1 MTESR
6 LDKSKRNITA
16 AILQYALNIL
26 LSWVGRIIFV
36 RVLSA
41 DYLGIN
47 GLFTNLINILSIADL
62 GIPAAMAYS
71 LYKPLARCDTQK
83 INSMISFF
91 RKIYFFIAGAVL
103 VIGLSLIPILPYII
117 KIDNPVPNLSSYY
130 VLILINTVGSYVFMY
145 RTTLLTADQKGYV
158 LQRYIIIFRFISFV
172 AKVIVLLA
180 FRNYLV
186 YLGCGVFV
194 ELCSNVAQNLGTLHH
209 YPYLKEK
216 VPELPESDRKAI
228 WKNVFDLFI
237 YRISGV
243 IQTNTDSILISLYAG
258 TVFVGYYSNYQMMIL
273 AVTAVISLI
282 FSNVKASV
290 GNMIASA
297 DSPSENRLKVYWTME
312 SLNFWITAFSSIS
325 FICLFQPFI
334 QLSFGSEYVLP
345 FADVIVIV
353 LIFYT
358 SNIRQTIWVFRET
371 TGLFHET
378 RMVTTVTAVLNI
390 ILSAAIG
397 WFYGMTGV
405 LVATLI
411 SRIVYAWWKEPMI
424 LFGKVF
430 GCSAK
435 KYYINYL
442 VQVLLFI
449 IVCAASYFL
458 CGFINV
464 SNPYISFALK
474 TVMCAVFP
482 NAVFFALFF
491 KNQGLRDLVRKLIPF
506 KKQI

>member
-1 MTESR
+1 MSESR
-6 LDKSKRNITA
+6 LDKSRRNITA
-16 AILQYALNIL
+16 AVLQYALNML
-26 LSWVGRIIFV
+26 LSWAGRIIFV

-47 GLFTNLINILSIADL
+47 GLFTNLINVLSIADL

-71 LYKPLARCDTQK
+71 LYKPLAQGDTEK
-83 INSMISFF
+83 IKSLVAYFK
-91 RKIYFFIAGAVL
+91 KIYFVIAGAVF
-103 VIGLSLIPILPYII
+103 VIGLALIPVLPYII
-117 KIDNPVPNLSSYY
+117 KLDNPIANLNSYY
-130 VLILINTVGSYVFMY
+130 ILVLINTVSSYVFIY

-158 LQRYIIIFRFISFV
+158 LQRYIMVFRVISFA
-172 AKVIVLLA
+172 AKVLVLLVL
-180 FRNYLV
+180 RNYLI

-194 ELCSNVAQNLGTLHH
+194 ELCSNVAQNSGTLRR
-209 YPYLKEK
+209 YPYLKDK
-216 VPELPESDRKAI
+216 APVLSESDKKAI

-290 GNMIASA
+290 GNMIASS
-297 DSPSENRLKVYWTME
+297 DSSLENRLKVYWTME
-312 SLNFWITAFSSIS
+312 SLNFWITAFCSIS

-334 QLSFGSEYVLP
+334 QLSFGTEYVLP
-345 FADVIVIV
+345 FADMIVIV

-358 SNIRQTIWVFRET
+358 SNIRQPIWVFRET

-378 RMVTTVTAVLNI
+378 RMVTTITAILNI
-390 ILSAAIG
+390 ALSAVIG
-397 WFYGMTGV
+397 WFHGMTGV
-405 LVATLI
+405 LIATLI

-435 KYYINYL
+435 RYYINYFIQAAL
-442 VQVLLFI
+442 FTVICGITYLLCKFVTVTNDYLSFVLKILMCT
-449 IVCAASYFL
+449 IV
-458 CGFINV
+458 
-464 SNPYISFALK
+464 
-474 TVMCAVFP
+474 P
-482 NAVFFALFF
+482 NTFFFALFF
-491 KNQGLRDLVRKLIPF
+491 KNQGLRDLVRKLLHF
-506 KKQI
+506 KKA